1 MDLTRMDAAPFPY
14 QLAASDLDGTLLGPH
29 KEISAAN
36 TAAVRRL
43 QEAGARF
50 ILASGRRHQNSLRFQ
65 HQLGLDGLLI
75 SCAGALVKDPQTD
88 RTIHEVLLP
97 ADLADELVAEGEKAG
112 YTVVY
117 YHRDH
122 LYVTET
128 NHWTEL
134 YESRVG
140 ERAERY
146 PGSLRDLKGEAAL
159 KIVWYGEPSAIQ
171 ATRSEVEQAYKDR
184 LIVLATDPEN
194 LEFSAVGADKA
205 QALAV
210 VADFYKVK
218 QPATLA
224 FGDGEN
230 DAPMLRWAGL
240 GVAMD
245 GGKAQ
250 AKEAAGLVSPAGAP
264 EDSFARAVDVIFD
277 QVRRPN
283 FRSNSA

>member
-1 MDLTRMDAAPFPY
+1 MNAAPFPY

-36 TAAVRRL
+36 AAAVRRL
-43 QEAGARF
+43 RDAGAHF

-65 HQLGLDGLLI
+65 RQLGLDGLLI

-88 RTIHEVLLP
+88 KTLHEVLIP
-97 ADLADELVAEGEKAG
+97 ADLADGLVAEGEKAG

-122 LYVTET
+122 LYVTTT
-128 NHWTEL
+128 NHWTDL

-140 ERAERY
+140 ERAEHY
-146 PGSLRDLKGEAAL
+146 PGSLRDLAGAAAL
-159 KIVWYGEPSAIQ
+159 KIVWYGEPSAMQ
-171 ATRSEVEQAYKDR
+171 QTRPIVEGEYRGRVD
-184 LIVLATDPEN
+184 VLSTDAEN
-194 LEFSAVGADKA
+194 LEFSAVGANKA
-205 QALAV
+205 RALAV
-210 VADFYKVK
+210 CADYYGVA
-218 QPATLA
+218 QENTLA

-245 GGKAQ
+245 GGNALAKA
-250 AKEAAGLVSPAGAP
+250 AADITSAPGAP
-264 EDSFARAVDVIFD
+264 EESFARAVDAIFD

-283 FRSNSA
+283 FRSSSA

>member
-1 MDLTRMDAAPFPY
+1 MDAPPFPY
-14 QLAASDLDGTLLGPH
+14 RLAASDLDGTLLGPS

-36 TAAVRRL
+36 LAAVRRL
-43 QEAGARF
+43 QAAGAEF
-50 ILASGRRHQNSLRFQ
+50 ILASGRRHQNSLRYQ
-65 HQLGLDGLLI
+65 RQLSLDGLLI
-75 SCAGALVKDPQTD
+75 SCAGALVKDPQTGE
-88 RTIHEVLLP
+88 TLHEVLIP
-97 ADLADELVAEGEKAG
+97 AALADSLVGEGEAAG

-134 YESRVG
+134 YESRVN
-140 ERAERY
+140 EKAERY

-159 KIVWYGEPSAIQ
+159 KIVWYGEPSALTQIRAGLEKKYAGQ
-171 ATRSEVEQAYKDR
+171 
-184 LIVLATDPEN
+184 LGIVATDREN
-194 LEFSAVGADKA
+194 LEFMAAGADKA
-205 QALAV
+205 RALEVVCRHYAV
-210 VADFYKVK
+210 GRECSV
-218 QPATLA
+218 A

-245 GGKAQ
+245 GGSNR
-250 AKEAAGLVSPAGAP
+250 AKDAAGLVSPAGPP
-264 EDSFARAVDVIFD
+264 EESFARGVEAVFD

-283 FRSNSA
+283 LRSNSA